1 VRIQKK
7 SIEKSVLFRYSSSLF
22 ANRRI
27 VVRHLAGT
35 GVFPFMGPT
44 YGEIEQNYR
53 KVERPG
59 GYQMSSCTKNYLFTS
74 ESVTEGHPDKIA
86 DQISDAVLDAL
97 LAQDP
102 MSRVACETLLTT
114 GLAMVAG
121 EITTKGYVEIPDIV
135 RQTIKDIGYV
145 RAKYGFDAETCAVIT
160 SVHSQS
166 PDIAMGVD
174 TGGAGDQGLMFGYAC
189 DETPELMPMTIM
201 LAHKLTRRLTEVR
214 KQEILPYL
222 RPDGKSQVTIEYRD
236 GKPYKLH
243 TIVVSSQ
250 HSPDVTLKQLRK
262 DIIEKV
268 ILPVLP
274 KKLLDEKSIVY
285 HINPTGRFVTGGPM
299 GDTGLTGRKIIVD
312 TYGGVGSHGGGCFS
326 GKDPTKVD
334 RSASYMARYIAKNIV
349 AAGIA
354 SECEVQLAYA
364 IGVPE
369 PVSIHVDDFGTGQV
383 EYDKLVKVIRKNFD
397 MTPKGILKTLK
408 LRRPIYRKTAAYGH
422 FGRNE
427 PEFTW
432 EKTDKA
438 AKLKKDAGLK

>member
-1 VRIQKK
+1 
-7 SIEKSVLFRYSSSLF
+7 
-22 ANRRI
+22 
-27 VVRHLAGT
+27 
-35 GVFPFMGPT
+35 
-44 YGEIEQNYR
+44 
-53 KVERPG
+53 
-59 GYQMSSCTKNYLFTS
+59 MSNSCSRNFLFTS

-97 LAQDP
+97 LTQDP
-102 MSRVACETLLTT
+102 TSRVACETLLTT
-114 GLAMVAG
+114 GLAFVAG

-135 RQTIKDIGYV
+135 RETIKGIGYT
-145 RAKYGFDAETCAVIT
+145 RAKYGFDYETCAVIT
-160 SVHSQS
+160 SIHSQS

-189 DETPELMPMTIM
+189 EETPELMPMTIM
-201 LAHKLTRRLTEVR
+201 LANKLTRQLSEMRT
-214 KQEILPYL
+214 KEILPYL

-236 GKPYKLH
+236 GKPFKLH

-250 HSPDVTLKQLRK
+250 HSPEVHLKDLRE
-262 DIIEKV
+262 DIIESV
-268 ILPVLP
+268 IKPVVP
-274 KKLLDEKSIVY
+274 KELLDEKTVVY

-334 RSASYMARYIAKNIV
+334 RSASYMARYVAKNIV

-369 PVSIHVDDFGTGQV
+369 PVSVHVDDFGTGKV
-383 EYDKLVKVIRKNFD
+383 SYEKLVQLIRKNFD
-397 MTPKGILKTLK
+397 MTPKGIMQTLD
-408 LRRPIYRKTAAYGH
+408 LRRPIYKKTAAYGH
-422 FGRNE
+422 FGRTE

-432 EKTDKA
+432 ERTDKA
-438 AKLKKDAGLK
+438 ETLKREAGL